1 MASLKRKS
9 NAADLSGDKS
19 SSKRRR
25 NNAQSARSETSR
37 KKSVGTPLKP
47 DTDSSKSTRPVPI
60 SLLTNEQPAFPRG
73 GASILT
79 PIERK
84 QIQAQATRDALK
96 ERANSDDL
104 FGTIHRDLDD
114 SGEDDSAEDATKR
127 TKKKRKKV
135 LKKRPTDGGVQ
146 EAKALRIEGLSYRVS
161 MLLSIR
167 SLCLTLPKAGCAWIP
182 RPRPDHKY

>member
-9 NAADLSGDKS
+9 NAADLSRDKS

-25 NNAQSARSETSR
+25 NNAQSARSETSG

-47 DTDSSKSTRPVPI
+47 DTDSRKSTKPGPI
-60 SLLTNEQPAFPRG
+60 SLLTIEQPAFPRG

-96 ERANSDDL
+96 ERASPDDL
-104 FGTIHRDLDD
+104 FVTTHRDLD
-114 SGEDDSAEDATKR
+114 EDDS
-127 TKKKRKKV
+127 
-135 LKKRPTDGGVQ
+135 
-146 EAKALRIEGLSYRVS
+146 
-161 MLLSIR
+161 
-167 SLCLTLPKAGCAWIP
+167 
-182 RPRPDHKY
+182 